1 MKWYLHMHSESMG
14 SAAERIRGR
23 LLTAY
28 EKQNL
33 QFTCVQLTATKANFI
48 ADDSARESTRRRQ
61 VHNTRHIADVH
72 NVKDIKGE

>member
-28 EKQNL
+28 EKQNF
-33 QFTCVQLTATKANFI
+33 QFTCAQLTATKATFI
-48 ADDSARESTRRRQ
+48 ADIAPVSPPGRR
-61 VHNTRHIADVH
+61 HMHKTRHTTDAHD
-72 NVKDIKGE
+72 VKDIKGE